1 MTYTSP
7 PPAAVRPPASAPNSG
22 TAVAAVV
29 CSALSFVTVPVVLAI
44 VGLVLA
50 SNAKREIEASD
61 GRLGGEGLVSAAR
74 ALAWINIAIG
84 VVLLVALGAVVA
96 LLVVGDNSGTVNVRI
111 GEEIGPTIG
120 LLPWLR

>member
-7 PPAAVRPPASAPNSG
+7 PPAAVHPPASAPNSG

-96 LLVVGDNSGTVNVRI
+96 FLVVGDNSGTIDVRI

-120 LLPWLR
+120 LLTWTR